1 MTGWWRTAVRR
12 AVEVPPREPA
22 DGRERMRSRRALA
35 CWVYAGVGLLLIG
48 VYFANPDVAGL
59 PEWAPRYPLDVIVN
73 ASAVVALIV
82 GIRRW
87 RPDPVLPW
95 CLMTVS
101 QAVYTIGD
109 FVYYRGLY
117 ITHSTPFPGP
127 ADAFYLG
134 RVPFMVAA
142 LALMIRKRSGRD
154 RAAVIDSLIV
164 GIAASLLSWVVLMKP
179 YTEGALALSVRLTS
193 IAYPVTDLMLV
204 VMAVRLLAGSGH
216 RGVSFRFLTGGLILL
231 AATDSVYGWFNLHG
245 VTYSSGSVVEIGWL
259 AYYVS
264 VGACGLHPSMREL
277 TMPTSGEKTNGS
289 RLRIAALGGATLVGP
304 GLLATEAW
312 LGERVDA
319 LPIAFASIAVIGL
332 VILRLADVMRHQEQA
347 EAKVRHQAFH
357 DPLTGLANRALFYD
371 RLEHAVEVSRRH
383 SRGLAVL
390 LLDLDRFKPINDS
403 LGHAAGDELLVTV
416 GRRITACLRS
426 TDTVARLGGDEFLV
440 LAESD
445 ATVGTVSAIAQRLVD
460 AVAEPLSLDGH
471 EVSVTASVGVV
482 FAPAGADDADELI
495 NNADTAMYTA
505 KRELPGTYRVFEPS
519 MHVSRPDVSLDVELR
534 RGLAN
539 GQFVVHYQPI
549 ASLETGKITGVEA
562 LVRWKHPERGLVPP
576 AEFIPAAEA
585 SGAIVD
591 IGNFV
596 LRQACPQIKSWH
608 DQWPED
614 RLLLSVN
621 LSPREL
627 AEPDLVPGIEQI
639 LRDADLDP
647 GFLVVEL
654 TESALLVDPIRAEER
669 LRRLKELGVGLA
681 LDDFG
686 TAFSSLSHL
695 RRFPVDCLKIEKS
708 FVDTIATDTDGY
720 DFIRGVVGLAH
731 TLGLTAIAEGVEDAD
746 QVACLQR
753 AGCNLMQGDFIAR
766 ALPAAEVEAMICLR
780 TPTNDAG
787 YLGAMAGH
795 HPISTG
801 MSYLPFS

>member
-1 MTGWWRTAVRR
+1 VRR
-12 AVEVPPREPA
+12 AGKVPPREAA
-22 DGRERMRSRRALA
+22 DGRERMRFWPVPA
-35 CWVYAGVGLLLIG
+35 CWAYAGVGLILIV
-48 VYFANPDVAGL
+48 VYFANPDLPGL
-59 PEWAPRYPLDVIVN
+59 PDWAPRYPIDVIVN
-73 ASAVVALIV
+73 ASAVVGLIV

-95 CLMTVS
+95 CLMAVS

-142 LALMIRKRSGRD
+142 LALMIRKRSGSD

-204 VMAVRLLAGSGH
+204 VMAVRLLAGKGQ
-216 RGVSFRFLTGGLILL
+216 RGLSFRFLTAGLILL

-245 VTYSSGSVVEIGWL
+245 VSYSSGSLVEVGWL

-277 TMPTSGEKTNGS
+277 TVPTSGEQAKGS

-304 GLLATEAW
+304 GLLASEVW

-332 VILRLADVMRHQEQA
+332 VILRLADVMHHQEQA
-347 EAKVRHQAFH
+347 EAEVRHQAFH

-371 RLEHAVEVSRRH
+371 RLEHALEVGRRH
-383 SRGLAVL
+383 SRGLAVML
-390 LLDLDRFKPINDS
+390 IDLDRFKPINDS
-403 LGHAAGDELLVTV
+403 LGHAAGDELLVTI
-416 GRRITACLRS
+416 GHRITACLRS

-445 ATVGTVSAIAQRLVD
+445 ATVGTVSAIAERLID
-460 AVAEPLSLDGH
+460 AVAKPLLLHGH
-471 EVSVTASVGVV
+471 EVSVTASVGVT
-482 FAPAGADDADELI
+482 FAPGGADDADELV

-505 KRELPGTYRVFEPS
+505 KRELPGTYRIFEPS
-519 MHVSRPDVSLDVELR
+519 MHVIRPDVGLDVELR
-534 RGLAN
+534 RALAN
-539 GQFVVHYQPI
+539 GEFVVHYQPI
-549 ASLETGKITGVEA
+549 ASLETGSITGVEA
-562 LVRWKHPERGLVPP
+562 LVRWQHPERGLLLP
-576 AEFIPAAEA
+576 AEFIPSAEA

-591 IGNFV
+591 IGTFV
-596 LRQACPQIKSWH
+596 LRQACRQVKSWN
-608 DQWPED
+608 DQWPEAH
-614 RLLLSVN
+614 LMVCVN

-627 AEPDLVPGIEQI
+627 TDPDLVTRIQQI

-654 TESALLVDPIRAEER
+654 TESALVVDPVRAEEC
-669 LRRLKELGVGLA
+669 LHRLKGLGVGLA

-695 RRFPVDCLKIEKS
+695 RRFPVDCLKIDKS

-720 DFIRGVVGLAH
+720 DFIKGVVGLAH
-731 TLGLTAIAEGVEDAD
+731 TLGLTTVAEGVEDTD
-746 QVACLQR
+746 QVACLER
-753 AGCNLMQGDFIAR
+753 SHCDLMQGYIIAR
-766 ALPAAEVEAMICLR
+766 ALPPADVEAMIGLR
-780 TPTNDAG
+780 APTEDAG
-787 YLGAMAGH
+787 HLTRTHVNFKVLAGQQK
-795 HPISTG
+795 
-801 MSYLPFS
+801 

>member
-1 MTGWWRTAVRR
+1 MFILLTRIYPGCRIGHRAIRSTSSSTRR
-12 AVEVPPREPA
+12 PSLP
-22 DGRERMRSRRALA
+22 SSLA
-35 CWVYAGVGLLLIG
+35 FGGG
-48 VYFANPDVAGL
+48 DQN
-59 PEWAPRYPLDVIVN
+59 
-73 ASAVVALIV
+73 
-82 GIRRW
+82 
-87 RPDPVLPW
+87 PVLPW
-95 CLMTVS
+95 CLMAVS

-142 LALMIRKRSGRD
+142 LALMIRKRSGGD

-204 VMAVRLLAGSGH
+204 VMAVRLLAGKGQ
-216 RGVSFRFLTGGLILL
+216 RGLSFRFLTAGLILL

-245 VTYSSGSVVEIGWL
+245 VTYSSGSLVEVGWL

-277 TMPTSGEKTNGS
+277 GMPPSGEETKSS

-332 VILRLADVMRHQEQA
+332 VILRLADVMHHQEQA
-347 EAKVRHQAFH
+347 EAEVRYQAFH

-371 RLEHAVEVSRRH
+371 RLEHALQVSRRH
-383 SRGLAVL
+383 SRGLAVML
-390 LLDLDRFKPINDS
+390 IDLDRFKPINDS

-416 GRRITACLRS
+416 GRRITACLRP

-445 ATVGTVSAIAQRLVD
+445 ATVGTVSAIAERLID

-471 EVSVTASVGVV
+471 EVSVTASVGVT
-482 FAPAGADDADELI
+482 FAPGGADDADELV

-505 KRELPGTYRVFEPS
+505 KRELPGTYRIFVPS
-519 MHVSRPDVSLDVELR
+519 MHVSRPDVGLDVELR
-534 RGLAN
+534 RALAN
-539 GQFVVHYQPI
+539 GEFIVHYQPI
-549 ASLETGKITGVEA
+549 ASLETGSIAGVEA

-591 IGNFV
+591 IGDFV

-608 DQWPED
+608 DQWPQD
-614 RLLLSVN
+614 RLLLKRQP
-621 LSPREL
+621 LSPRTRGAGSRPPHREDPR
-627 AEPDLVPGIEQI
+627 E
-639 LRDADLDP
+639 ADLDP

-669 LRRLKELGVGLA
+669 LRQLKQLGVGLA

-695 RRFPVDCLKIEKS
+695 RRFPVDCLKIDKS
-708 FVDTIATDTDGY
+708 FVDTIATDTNGY
-720 DFIRGVVGLAH
+720 DFIKGVVGFAH
-731 TLGLTAIAEGVEDAD
+731 TLGLSTIAEGVEDAA
-746 QVACLQR
+746 QVACLHR
-753 AGCNLMQGDFIAR
+753 AHCDLMQGYFIAR
-766 ALPAAEVEAMICLR
+766 ALPAAEAATMIARLAPGLERVCTSRSL
-780 TPTNDAG
+780 
-787 YLGAMAGH
+787 AGH
-795 HPISTG
+795 EKRRG
-801 MSYLPFS
+801 A

>member
-1 MTGWWRTAVRR
+1 MRFWRV
-12 AVEVPPREPA
+12 
-22 DGRERMRSRRALA
+22 LA

-48 VYFANPDVAGL
+48 VYFANPNVAGL

-82 GIRRW
+82 GIWRW

-95 CLMTVS
+95 CLMAVS

-117 ITHSTPFPGP
+117 ITHSIPFPGL

-134 RVPFMVAA
+134 RLPLMVAA
-142 LALMIRKRSGRD
+142 LAFMIRKRSGRD

-164 GIAASLLSWVVLMKP
+164 GIAASLLSWVVLIKP

-216 RGVSFRFLTGGLILL
+216 RGTSFRFLTGGLILL
-231 AATDSVYGWFNLHG
+231 AVTDSVYGWFNLHG
-245 VTYSSGSVVEIGWL
+245 VTYSSGSLIEVGWL

-277 TMPTSGEKTNGS
+277 TMPRSGEEAKGS

-312 LGERVDA
+312 LGERIDA
-319 LPIAFASIAVIGL
+319 LPIAFASIVVIGL
-332 VILRLADVMRHQEQA
+332 VILRLADVMHHQEQA

-371 RLEHAVEVSRRH
+371 RLEHALEVSRRH

-390 LLDLDRFKPINDS
+390 LIDLDRFKPINDS

-416 GRRITACLRS
+416 GRRITACVRS
-426 TDTVARLGGDEFLV
+426 MDTVARLGGDEFLV

-445 ATVGTVSAIAQRLVD
+445 TTVGTVVAIAQRLID

-482 FAPAGADDADELI
+482 FTLAGADTDDADELL

-505 KRELPGTYRVFEPS
+505 KRELPGTYRIFEPS
-519 MHVSRPDVSLDVELR
+519 MHVSRPDVGLDVELR
-534 RGLAN
+534 RALAN
-539 GQFVVHYQPI
+539 GEFVVHYQPI
-549 ASLETGKITGVEA
+549 ASVTTGRITGVEA
-562 LVRWKHPERGLVPP
+562 LVRWQHPERGLLPP

-596 LRQACPQIKSWH
+596 LRQACAQVKSWH
-608 DQWPED
+608 DQWPDD

-627 AEPDLVPGIEQI
+627 AEPDLVTRIEQV
-639 LRDADLDP
+639 LQDADLDP
-647 GFLVVEL
+647 WFLVVEL

-669 LRRLKELGVGLA
+669 LRRLKELGISLA

-695 RRFPVDCLKIEKS
+695 RRLPVDCLKIDKS
-708 FVDTIATDTDGY
+708 FVDTIATETDGY
-720 DFIRGVVGLAH
+720 NFIKGVVLLAH
-731 TLGLTAIAEGVEDAD
+731 TLGLATVAEGVEDAG
-746 QVACLQR
+746 QAACLRR
-753 AGCNLMQGDFIAR
+753 AGCNLMQGYLIAR
-766 ALPAAEVEAMICLR
+766 ALPAAELEAMICLLTPRMTSDISEPCGR
-780 TPTNDAG
+780 TPP
-787 YLGAMAGH
+787 LQ
-795 HPISTG
+795 HPNE
-801 MSYLPFS
+801 LPPVCLSK